1 MKQCIMVFLLLHTG
15 YIWLQVNKVYVG
27 VDYVN
32 FSTSLVVG
40 HVENLNQ
47 KTYPILRP
55 VLRYNLFQLVYLL
68 ISQKQR
74 LKEIINAFQLK
85 LCHFSGIFEVVFP
98 DSSASVTPVLP
109 KIRRF
114 RPLDRQW
121 LAQLQNRA
129 I

>member
-1 MKQCIMVFLLLHTG
+1 
-15 YIWLQVNKVYVG
+15 YIWLQVTAGVG
-27 VDYVN
+27 YVN

-40 HVENLNQ
+40 HVENPNQ
-47 KTYPILRP
+47 KTYLILW
-55 VLRYNLFQLVYLL
+55 L
-68 ISQKQR
+68 SQKRR

-98 DSSASVTPVLP
+98 DSSASITPVLP